1 MRRPGRTS
9 WVATAALATAALGG
23 CFGDTTTEFPPGLEP
38 LEDDTAPAQQG
49 GSYTETLTMV
59 DGELT
64 NYTWVHGRGY
74 ILADP
79 GTVWAASKDVDVMA
93 SACSTDT
100 YSAEV
105 GVEPEYEYGFRIS
118 YEVDQ
123 VITIAW
129 DELWRY
135 GTIEGTP
142 SAPTLAMIRY
152 QKVFGSELI
161 QLIEGSVQLHA
172 TDDPDVTE
180 IETIEHLAA
189 AGGGASDIRASM
201 QYRFDSLAAVAHGQP
216 QPPCP

>member
-142 SAPTLAMIRY
+142 SLRC
-152 QKVFGSELI
+152 VFE
-161 QLIEGSVQLHA
+161 A
-172 TDDPDVTE
+172 
-180 IETIEHLAA
+180 
-189 AGGGASDIRASM
+189 RASFAG
-201 QYRFDSLAAVAHGQP
+201 RETCVNPSGVATATSCGWSSTMSP
-216 QPPCP
+216 SRTATRRSPSGCSARVRPSSAGTASVA